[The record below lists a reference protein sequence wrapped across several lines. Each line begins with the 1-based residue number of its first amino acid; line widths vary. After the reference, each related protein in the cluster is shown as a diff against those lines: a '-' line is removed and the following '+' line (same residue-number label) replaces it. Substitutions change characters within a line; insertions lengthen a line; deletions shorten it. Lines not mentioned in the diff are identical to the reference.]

1 MVFRFSNDQ
10 DKELLRELIR
20 LKPFAAVRGTTLR
33 VWSDVAA
40 SLSSAFGVE
49 VNVKQIRD
57 RLTLLKQS
65 FKDSEAAC
73 ARGSGIEESV
83 DAVNVQ
89 SHYDEREGL
98 VREYV
103 ALEDHFKSEKKTV
116 KTKKQQKD
124 EQLAISD
131 GDSSVSRCSTVSGAS
146 SRTPRSTPKR
156 VNAFQQ
162 EIKRQ
167 EKRQR
172 LEFELKEQELRQSQ
186 QQFEQ
191 RLIFEKERDDQHLR
205 FQERLQKSNQ
215 DLIIECAQIF
225 CAAISRKD
233 N

>member
-1 MVFRFSNDQ
+1 MVFLFSNDQ

-89 SHYDEREGL
+89 SHYGEREGL

-103 ALEDHFKSEKKTV
+103 ALEDHFN
-116 KTKKQQKD
+116 
-124 EQLAISD
+124 D

-172 LEFELKEQELRQSQ
+172 QEFELKEQELRQSQ
-186 QQFEQ
+186 QQFE
-191 RLIFEKERDDQHLR
+191 
-205 FQERLQKSNQ
+205 
-215 DLIIECAQIF
+215 
-225 CAAISRKD
+225 
-233 N
+233 